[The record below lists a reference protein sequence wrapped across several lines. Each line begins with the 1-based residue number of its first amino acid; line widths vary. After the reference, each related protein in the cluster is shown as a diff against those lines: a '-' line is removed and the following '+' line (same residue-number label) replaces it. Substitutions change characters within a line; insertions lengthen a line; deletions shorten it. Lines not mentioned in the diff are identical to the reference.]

1 MGKEQIF
8 SQGQVIV
15 QNDKYILKTLCEED
29 KINYLGLYQENS
41 IVAKSQN
48 YGDYAEFVWKKLR
61 EDDAIYV
68 SVFLRDA
75 NSYVGNIALR
85 QWSSATPEIGMDVLL
100 KYRRQ
105 GIAYETIPLFAKR
118 ILGIKS
124 MEYFLV
130 RIYSDNEPSRK
141 LFEKLGAVQIGKE
154 PSEFAE
160 VLEQLKEKSRE
171 QYEEF
176 LFYNPD
182 VEEIA
187 NRNYIEQYRYL
198 PN

>member
-8 SQGQVIV
+8 LQGQVIV

-29 KINYLGLYQENS
+29 KINYLCLYQENS
-41 IVAKSQN
+41 IIAKSQN

-68 SVFLRDA
+68 SVFLRDD
-75 NSYVGNIALR
+75 NLYVGNIALR

-171 QYEEF
+171 QYEKF

-198 PN
+198 PK

>member
-8 SQGQVIV
+8 LQGQVIV

-29 KINYLGLYQENS
+29 KINYLCLYQENS
-41 IVAKSQN
+41 IIAKSQN

-68 SVFLRDA
+68 SVFLRDD

-85 QWSSATPEIGMDVLL
+85 QWSSDTPEIGMDVLL
-100 KYRRQ
+100 KYRKQ

-118 ILGIKS
+118 ILEIKS
-124 MEYFLV
+124 MKYFLV
-130 RIYSDNEPSRK
+130 RIYSDNETSRK

-171 QYEEF
+171 QYEKF

-198 PN
+198 PK

>member
-8 SQGQVIV
+8 LQGQVIV

-68 SVFLRDA
+68 SVFLRDD
-75 NSYVGNIALR
+75 NLYVGNIALR

-171 QYEEF
+171 QYEKF

-198 PN
+198 PK

>member
-8 SQGQVIV
+8 LQGQVIV

-29 KINYLGLYQENS
+29 KINYLCLYQENS
-41 IVAKSQN
+41 IIAKSQN

-100 KYRRQ
+100 KYRRRDYSIVCKKNTGNQ
-105 GIAYETIPLFAKR
+105 VDGILFGK
-118 ILGIKS
+118 
-124 MEYFLV
+124 
-130 RIYSDNEPSRK
+130 N
-141 LFEKLGAVQIGKE
+141 LFG
-154 PSEFAE
+154 
-160 VLEQLKEKSRE
+160 
-171 QYEEF
+171 
-176 LFYNPD
+176 
-182 VEEIA
+182 
-187 NRNYIEQYRYL
+187 
-198 PN
+198 